1 MDTPRVSEHTS
12 TMPPQ
17 QVSRRRFLGGMAAAT
32 VVATGTALPGRLTAH
47 PDSAP
52 PHNTCVLG
60 PLRTQHR
67 ARVAYD
73 LRVDAARTQ
82 RDLPLPAHLCNG
94 DEATYRA
101 RHGNFHK
108 ALPHNRLGEVDG
120 SAYEALRQA
129 LHTGNPADF
138 ERIPLGGTV
147 KLANPQAAFAFTLE
161 GPDAPHLAIPPAPSL
176 DGAATA
182 AEMVELYWHALTR
195 DVPFADYEHHP
206 LTLAAAAELSLLS
219 DFRGPQ
225 DGGFVTPQTLFRGH
239 TPGDLIGPYLS
250 QFLWQDVPYGAT
262 TIVQKYRSALPAVDY
277 MTTAADWLTIQNG
290 SPAGPTALDPVPR
303 YIRTGRDLGEWVHR
317 DFTYQGFLHAALIL
331 LSLAG
336 SGDPHNPYAASVT
349 QGGFVTF
356 GGSHILDLV
365 AKAARCALMAAW
377 CQKWLVH
384 RRLRPEAF
392 GGLVHLHLTGA
403 ATYPFLHDEV
413 LHADAVAEV
422 VAQFGTALL
431 PMAYAE
437 GCPTHPAYPA
447 GHAAIAG
454 ACATM
459 LKAFFDEAWV
469 LPNPVVARADG
480 LALVPYSGPALT
492 VGNELNKLA
501 ANIAIGRNFAGVHWR
516 SDGLEGLRL
525 GEAVALGL
533 LSDLAA
539 CHNETLHGFALTTF
553 DGTRMAV

>member
-1 MDTPRVSEHTS
+1 MDTSHVSPPAPTL
-12 TMPPQ
+12 PPQ
-17 QVSRRRFLGGMAAAT
+17 PVSRRRFLGGLAAAT
-32 VVATGTALPGRLTAH
+32 VAATSTALPGRLTAH
-47 PDSAP
+47 PSSAP
-52 PHNTCVLG
+52 PHTACVLG
-60 PLRTQHR
+60 PLRAHHR
-67 ARVAYD
+67 ARVAYH

-82 RDLPLPAHLCNG
+82 RDLPLPTPLCNG
-94 DEATYRA
+94 DEAAYLA

-108 ALPHNRLGEVDG
+108 ALPHNRLGEVDRR
-120 SAYEALRQA
+120 AYQALWQA
-129 LHTGNPADF
+129 LHSSNPADF

-161 GPDAPHLAIPPAPSL
+161 GPDAHHLAIPPAPRL
-176 DGAATA
+176 DSAETA

-195 DVPFADYEHHP
+195 DIPFADYDQHP
-206 LTLAAAAELSLLS
+206 LTLAAAAELSNLS

-239 TPGDLIGPYLS
+239 TPGDLVGPYVS

-262 TIVQKYRSALPAVDY
+262 TLVQQYRIPLPAVDY
-277 MTTAADWLTIQNG
+277 MTTFADWLAMQNG
-290 SPAGPTALDPVPR
+290 SAAGPTALDPVPR
-303 YIRTGRDLGEWVHR
+303 YLRTGRDLGEWVHR

-331 LSLAG
+331 LSLTG
-336 SGDPHNPYAASVT
+336 SADPHNPYLASAT

-356 GGSHILDLV
+356 GGPHILDLV
-365 AKAARCALMAAW
+365 AKAARCALMATW
-377 CQKWLVH
+377 YQKWLVH
-384 RRLRPEAF
+384 RRLRPEAL
-392 GGLVHLHLTGA
+392 GGLVQLHLTGA
-403 ATYPFLHDEV
+403 AAYPFLHDEV

-459 LKAFFDEAWV
+459 LKAFFNEAMV
-469 LPNPVVARADG
+469 LPDPVVAQTDG
-480 LALVPYSGPALT
+480 LALVPYSGPDLT

-501 ANIAIGRNFAGVHWR
+501 ANVAIGRNLAGVHWR

-525 GEAVALGL
+525 GEVVALGM
-533 LSDLAA
+533 LSDLAD
-539 CHNETLHGFALTTF
+539 CHHETFHGFTLTTF
-553 DGTRMAV
+553 DGTRVAV